1 MSGASTTGMGQ
12 ILAIRE
18 EGKHLA
24 KPTVPAAPMRFQL
37 NGIMWDSRVLL
48 SSFHFLG

>member
-1 MSGASTTGMGQ
+1 MSKAGPTGMGQ

-24 KPTVPAAPMRFQL
+24 RANSTGSPHVILIERD
-37 NGIMWDSRVLL
+37 NVG
-48 SSFHFLG
+48 